1 MKFLRLFFLFIFFS
15 VISWTTYSSESLYQ
29 NLSAHI
35 HYLASDELKGRFPLT
50 QGDFLAREYIISTF
64 KNIGLSDI
72 THHHFQQEFDYLHKI
87 EPHCQFQIATKTQT
101 SLLKR
106 GTDYTVRH
114 TSVNGSFTHAK
125 AVLIGYNSNKIDTSK
140 IKNIIKGKVVLAYL
154 FPPKSIDKKIRK
166 EYDWRN
172 VIKLS
177 EKYGAK
183 AVLFVA
189 PGKKYE
195 KFKLLEKKYPYSQ
208 RIKRYKIPLLNISRK
223 IYERILTSNN
233 LKLGQVE
240 NEIKQKEGKY
250 WKCLTQTDFN
260 LFINSKFVYGK
271 AANLIGALGS
281 TSPKNNDFILIG
293 AHYDHLLPKKRN
305 GCQDSIRNG
314 ADDNASGVALLL
326 EIARSL
332 STMKERKINFLFV
345 CFGAEESGMNGA
357 KYFIKNPILDLN
369 NLKLMINLDMVG
381 RMVQNKLFLNNYNKN
396 NEIIKIFSQ
405 LSCENG
411 IKLNVNQLGG
421 STDADPF
428 QRLNIPAIWISTGH
442 HEDQHQV
449 SDEIKKINFQGLIR
463 IHHLILKFINSYTG
477 KF

>member
-1 MKFLRLFFLFIFFS
+1 MKFLRVFFLFSFFS
-15 VISWTTYSSESLYQ
+15 VISWTTYSPESLYQ

-35 HYLASDELKGRFPLT
+35 NYLASNELKGRFPLT

-106 GTDYTVRH
+106 GTDYTILH
-114 TSVNGSFTHAK
+114 TSGNGSFTHAK
-125 AVLIGYNSNKIDTSK
+125 AVLIGYSNKIDTSK
-140 IKNIIKGKVVLAYL
+140 IKNIIKGKVVLAYS

-233 LKLGQVE
+233 LKLSHVE

-271 AANLIGALGS
+271 AANLIGALES

-345 CFGAEESGMNGA
+345 CFGAEEGGMIGS
-357 KYFIKNPILDLN
+357 KFFVKNPPINLQ

-381 RMVQNKLFLNNYNKN
+381 RMRQNKLYIKDYNMKN
-396 NEIIKIFSQ
+396 EYSGRFFR
-405 LSCENG
+405 LSAKNG
-411 IKLNVNQLGG
+411 IELSENRSGG
-421 STDADPF
+421 TDSDTF
-428 QRLNIPAIWISTGH
+428 WRKNIPAIWISTGPH
-442 HEDQHQV
+442 NDQHMV
-449 SDEIKKINFQGLIR
+449 TDEIDKINFHGLIK
-463 IHHLILKFINSYTG
+463 IHHLILEFLNSLPENIN
-477 KF
+477 